1 MKKLWAP
8 WRAKYI
14 LGPKEKGCLLCR
26 VSGEDKDE
34 DNYVLWRG
42 ELGYIMLNLYP
53 YNAGHLMI
61 VPYRH
66 EGCLEN
72 LNGKESLELMQLA
85 QRSIR
90 ALKNSM
96 QPQGYNLGINLGS
109 IAGAG
114 IEGHVH
120 LHILPRWRGDTN
132 YMPALASTKVISQA
146 LEETYG
152 TLKVAFKA
160 QVG

>member
-14 LGPKEKGCLLCR
+14 FGPKEKGCLLCR
-26 VSGEDKDE
+26 VCREDKDE

-42 ELGYIMLNLYP
+42 ELGYVMLNLYP

-66 EGCLEN
+66 EAYLEN

-90 ALKNSM
+90 ALKDSM
-96 QPQGYNLGINLGS
+96 QPQGYNLGINLGR

-114 IEGHVH
+114 IDDHVH

-152 TLKVAFKA
+152 TLKAAFKA
-160 QVG
+160 QLG

>member
-1 MKKLWAP
+1 MKRLWAP
-8 WRAKYI
+8 WRMKYI
-14 LGPKEKGCLLCR
+14 LSNKTKGCVLC
-26 VSGEDKDE
+26 DKPAEND
-34 DNYVLWRG
+34 DKKNHILHRGRTCYV
-42 ELGYIMLNLYP
+42 MLNLYP
-53 YNAGHLMI
+53 YNAGHLMV

-66 EGCLEN
+66 EACLEN

-85 QRSIR
+85 QSSIR
-90 ALKNSM
+90 ALKDSM
-96 QPQGYNLGINLGS
+96 QPQGYNLGINLGR

-114 IEGHVH
+114 IDDHVH

-152 TLKVAFKA
+152 TLKTAFKS